1 MNRTRLLLIGFVAL
15 ALGAIVS
22 YSVYRTL
29 QTKTGGDAAPGVEVV
44 VAANDIAVG
53 AKVGESDVKTVRYT
67 AADLPANAFHLKT
80 SVVGRG
86 AILPIA
92 KGEFFLPNKLAGEN
106 AGAGMPSLIP
116 PGMRAISVRVN
127 EVIGVAG
134 FVVPGTRV
142 DVLLTG
148 NPSGAPEQQTTT
160 VLENVAGDRHRPET
174 GAQHRRGAA
183 SDAGHHLAGVS
194 GRCSETYA
202 GHHPGQDST
211 GAAQPAG
218 HQAAGTGLGKH
229 RVAVQR
235 RSYSRA
241 RCRADTAEVDQAHHP
256 GSSDR
261 AAVGLFSRSD
271 QGNKKGRHQVSG
283 TVSNPRKKTCRSAPA
298 GGRNTA

>member
-53 AKVGESDVKTVRYT
+53 AKVGENDVKTVRYT

-116 PGMRAISVRVN
+116 PGMRAVSVRVN

-148 NPSGAPEQQTTT
+148 NPSGAPDQQTTT
-160 VLENVAGDRHRPET
+160 VLENVAVIAT
-174 GAQHRRGAA
+174 GQK
-183 SDAGHHLAGVS
+183 L
-194 GRCSETYA
+194 E
-202 GHHPGQDST
+202 
-211 GAAQPAG
+211 
-218 HQAAGTGLGKH
+218 
-229 RVAVQR
+229 
-235 RSYSRA
+235 
-241 RCRADTAEVDQAHHP
+241 
-256 GSSDR
+256 
-261 AAVGLFSRSD
+261 
-271 QGNKKGRHQVSG
+271 
-283 TVSNPRKKTCRSAPA
+283 
-298 GGRNTA
+298 RNTAGEPQVTPVITLLVSPDDAQKLTLATTQGKIQLALRNPLDTKQQELASVSTGSLYKGVPIPLHVAAPRPKSTKRTTPVPVTALPSSYSVEVIKGTKKDVTKFQEQ